1 MGGVEKKKIWT
12 GFMIAPVL
20 IILIVWGPPFTLSF
34 MVLVATFLGLREFY
48 KLALPRSKKTERF
61 IGIGL
66 GLILNLLLACGHLDR
81 TPFFLVLILLIL
93 LVLFMGT
100 SENLAMTVTHV
111 GLSLLGILYIGFL
124 LSYVS
129 LIRNLPNGKAWAM
142 FLIITVWAG
151 DIFAFSGGTLFG
163 RHKLYPKISP
173 NKSYEGLIGGIIG
186 SIVLAMAFTL
196 LFLPQVD
203 KWVCMLLAIGIG
215 IFGQIGDFSES
226 MLKRSA
232 QVKDSGGLIPGHGG
246 MLDRIDSFLLSSPFL
261 YHSLTTILKVTP

>member
-111 GLSLLGILYIGFL
+111 GLSLSGILYIGFL

-129 LIRNLPNGKAWAM
+129 LIRNLPDGKAWAM

-151 DIFAFSGGTLFG
+151 DIFAFSGGSLFG

-203 KWVCMLLAIGIG
+203 KWVCILLAIGIG

-232 QVKDSGGLIPGHGG
+232 RVKDSGGLIPGHGG
-246 MLDRIDSFLLSSPFL
+246 MLDRIDSFLFIVPFSIL
-261 YHSLTTILKVTP
+261 LPHHLLKVTP

>member
-1 MGGVEKKKIWT
+1 MGGLEKKKIWT
-12 GFMIAPVL
+12 GLIIAPLL
-20 IILIVWGPPFTLSF
+20 IILIVWGPPFTLPL

-48 KLALPRSKKTERF
+48 RLILPRSKKTERLV
-61 IGIGL
+61 GIGL
-66 GLILNLLLACGHLDR
+66 GLILNLLLACGHLNR
-81 TPFFLVLILLIL
+81 TPLLFVLILLIL

-100 SENLAMTVTHV
+100 SETLVLTVTQV

-124 LSYVS
+124 LSFVS

-173 NKSYEGLIGGIIG
+173 KKSYEGLIGGILG
-186 SIVLAMAFTL
+186 SIGLAMAFTF
-196 LFLPQVD
+196 LFLPQLD
-203 KWVCMLLAIGIG
+203 QWVCVLLAIGIG

-246 MLDRIDSFLLSSPFL
+246 MLDRIDSFLFSSPFL
-261 YHSLTTILKVTP
+261 YYSLIYLLKVTP